1 MGGGHCNC
9 LVLRQ
14 LQQNKDKNYRI
25 TLISEMEHSFY
36 SGMLPGAV
44 SKLYTDEELKV
55 NLRTTAIWSEAQHI
69 F

>member
-1 MGGGHCNC
+1 
-9 LVLRQ
+9 
-14 LQQNKDKNYRI
+14 LQQNRDKNYRI

-44 SKLYTDEELKV
+44 AKLYTDEELKV
-55 NLRTTAIWSEAQHI
+55 NLKTTAIWSEAQHI